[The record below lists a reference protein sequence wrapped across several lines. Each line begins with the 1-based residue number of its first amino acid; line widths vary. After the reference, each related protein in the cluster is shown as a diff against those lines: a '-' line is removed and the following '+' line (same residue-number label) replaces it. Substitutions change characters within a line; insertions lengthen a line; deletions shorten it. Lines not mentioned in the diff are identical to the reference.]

1 LATWDYRLVPG
12 KLWPLKPFEL
22 TVLLLCTLG
31 TMVLWVT

>member
-1 LATWDYRLVPG
+1 MGLPYRSRQAVAV
-12 KLWPLKPFEL
+12 KPFEL